1 MNIKKFLLPFLLII
15 ISVVAKSQKTDTSKL
30 KVFID
35 CRTGCDFNYIKS
47 EINIVD
53 FVINRTVADEH
64 VLITALGNGTG
75 AVQYK
80 IELYGQN
87 RFAGYKDTVVFF
99 VKPNTTPSERRDI
112 MLQNLMVGLT
122 PLIAKTVYASNIKLS
137 MKATGAPG
145 RPAFESDNHD
155 KWDFWVYRI
164 AARGDLSADRVYK
177 NNTLSSNFSA
187 NRTTDKLKIEF
198 NANWS
203 LRNTVYTYETAT
215 DTSKYVVKNN
225 DYGLYHNIVRA
236 FSPHWSYGYQASF
249 TNSTFSNIKERIYVN
264 PAIEYNVFDYKE
276 VNNRF
281 FVVRYGLDVN
291 YSHYFDTTIYNKIQ
305 ETLYGHRF
313 SAAITLN
320 KKWGTFNSGAY
331 YRNFFHDWKLRSM
344 GINANAD
351 VRVTGGLSFF
361 VNVNGSV
368 VKNQISLVKGGATEQ
383 EVLTRKRQLASNYNY
398 STSFG
403 LAFRFGSIVNNFVNP
418 RFDGYGGF

>member
-1 MNIKKFLLPFLLII
+1 MNIKKFLLALLLIA
-15 ISVVAKSQKTDTSKL
+15 ISGTVQSQNTDTSKL

-35 CRTGCDFNYIKS
+35 CRTGCDFNYIKT

-53 FVINRTVADEH
+53 FVLNRTVADEH
-64 VLITALGNGTG
+64 ILITSQGNGTG
-75 AVQYK
+75 GAQYK
-80 IELYGQN
+80 LELFGQN
-87 RFAGYKDTVVFF
+87 RFEGYTDTVVFF
-99 VKPNTTPSERRDI
+99 VKPNTTPSERREI
-112 MLQNLMVGLT
+112 MVQYLMIGLT
-122 PLIAKTVYASNIKLS
+122 PMIAKTPYAQNIKIS
-137 MKATGAPG
+137 MKAGGALG
-145 RPAFESDNHD
+145 RPAFESDKHD
-155 KWDFWVYRI
+155 KWNFWVYRI
-164 AARGDLSADRVYK
+164 SARGDFSADRVYK
-177 NNTLSSNFSA
+177 NSILSSNFSA
-187 NRTTDKLKIEF
+187 NRTTDKLKVEF

-203 LRNTVYTYETAT
+203 LRNSVYTYRSAR
-215 DTSKYVVKNN
+215 DTNRYVVKNT
-225 DYGLYHNIVRA
+225 DYGLHHNIVRA
-236 FSPHWSYGYQASF
+236 FSPHWSYGYQASISK
-249 TNSTFSNIKERIYVN
+249 STFSNIKNRVYVN
-264 PAIEYNVFDYKE
+264 PAIEYNFYDYKE

-291 YSHYFDTTIYNKIQ
+291 YSHYFDTTIFNKIQ

-313 SAAITLN
+313 SAAIILN
-320 KKWGTFNSGAY
+320 KKWGTFNSGAF
-331 YRNFFHDWKLRSM
+331 YRNYFHDWKLKSM

-361 VNVNGSV
+361 VNVNASV